1 MTFRVTWCYTNFQKR
16 KFCFL
21 QKSKFK
27 LHELSKKGNF
37 SAYHLIPARIKWF
50 IELISQLD
58 QLDQSVLSVPLVSS
72 VPSAPLVPSACC
84 HWPHRSHRSH
94 RSHRLHRPAATQVK
108 PNCNL
113 NFSSRTGPIDFKV
126 WSQTESVLSVQ
137 FGLLRSDLNLTT
149 LVMQTIGEATYLWN
163 DIA

>member
-27 LHELSKKGNF
+27 LHKLSKKGNF

-58 QLDQSVLSVPLVSS
+58 QLNQSILSVPLVSS
-72 VPSAPLVPSACC
+72 VSSAPLVPSARC

-94 RSHRLHRPAATQVK
+94 WLHRPAATQVK

-126 WSQTESVLSVQ
+126 WSQAESVPSARFGPLRCLDWRNAEILSAR
-137 FGLLRSDLNLTT
+137 LRS
-149 LVMQTIGEATYLWN
+149 
-163 DIA
+163 